1 MWERKGEENCNK
13 LLFSASSQ
21 LISLWEEKKDSFTFT
36 HETVLK
42 ISVWRSCGVLYYKL
56 ESRACG
62 RIQSNQQSLR
72 PCLDVVG
79 FTSIHVFWCGLEWFF
94 LKKILL
100 QSTLTH
106 VDWYESNYVK
116 KNLIFPIRD
125 RTPIEAPSSLRSS
138 RLPSVPASAAL
149 FAGLRDDHEPPLA
162 DTSEVRRSLVS
173 YIDDMMMDYTMHTIN

>member
-106 VDWYESNYVK
+106 VDWYESNYMK
-116 KNLIFPIRD
+116 KKPYISHQGSNPYRGSVLLEIQPLAVRACQ
-125 RTPIEAPSSLRSS
+125 RSALRRAPRRPWTASS
-138 RLPSVPASAAL
+138 RHLWGTPFAS
-149 FAGLRDDHEPPLA
+149 
-162 DTSEVRRSLVS
+162 
-173 YIDDMMMDYTMHTIN
+173 